1 MLYAP
6 VRMAGH
12 VMLLLAFVFVH
23 QVSRETIARMV
34 AHLGTTH
41 KTVTKNVC
49 NIVLMA
55 FVIEFLVFVNV
66 LLDFSDRHVTIHVQN
81 GRMEQTVWNSVHAIM
96 KIQRHVIIRSDIF
109 SFNSINIENDIHL
122 SFNSKIVL
130 KYY

>member
-23 QVSRETIARMV
+23 QVSRATIARMV

-41 KTVTKNVC
+41 KTVTKNVRH
-49 NIVLMA
+49 IVLMA

-81 GRMEQTVWNSVHAIM
+81 GRMERTVWNSVHAIM

-109 SFNSINIENDIHL
+109 SFNSINDIHF